1 MVREVTNKSIVLAS
15 IVLAGVP
22 LAGAPLHAAE
32 EAASDSKAAAAMS
45 NSERANSDGANSDG
59 ALEEVVVQGRFLQ
72 TTSTSAMKLN
82 TPVLDTPFSVSA
94 YSESFLKSL
103 ETQSL
108 QDTYNYMNGVKKAG
122 QTAYDL
128 TLRGFKTSGDDKNA
142 IMVDGLPGLTA
153 RYSSP
158 PTVGLDRVELVKGP
172 MSVLYGQIQPGGF
185 VNMITKKPQ
194 AEASRVIDIRAQSYA
209 MQDGPHF
216 GDANGVTGSVD
227 LTGPIDADKRFLYRF
242 VGEYDDRDGFRNNS
256 FERGPYLAPSL
267 SWVISD
273 DTLANISYEYRKV
286 KGSFDT
292 GVIAPGTPVVNAAG
306 AFTGAVAPAT
316 SVGNVPRTTTYQEP
330 GDYRVETGQS
340 LSGSF
345 VHHFEGGPTWNTA
358 ARSVYSESFQDE
370 HSPTGQAVT
379 TAANALTTPNF
390 TTDPPGTQYIVRRAR
405 RLGTRRTYNFVDSNL
420 VVSAN
425 TGPIRHQFVAGVN
438 GGRDTTWEN
447 RFGFVSGSGCT
458 GKGGQLTAAQCAS
471 QNIAIFDPIYG
482 LVSPAVGTASFGSAS
497 DKLNQTDTGFLTN
510 SLGLYLSDLISLGEH
525 WKLSLGAR
533 ATHEDTVTREDR
545 TKNTRYE
552 STASKNLIPSAGLL
566 YEPSKHWTLYTS
578 YSQSYVPAQAQFLNR
593 VGQPGTFKP
602 ITGKQVELGVKTE
615 DLFQSKLSG
624 SVAVFRIKRED
635 TLIAV
640 APADQVAYFGGA
652 CTGVPDGES
661 CYAQGTQEESKGAE
675 LELNAHPIQNW
686 QTTLG
691 YSYIDATVSKAPIA
705 AQQGSRLLN
714 TARNSGNLWT
724 RYDVPAGFARGL
736 GIGVG
741 VVYSGDRAGT
751 VPTSTDPN
759 VLLLPSYLT
768 VDLAVNYIVRNYAFN
783 LKVGNLFDRMYYESI
798 GQGINGVNQLAPGAG
813 RLVTLSMRATF

>member
-1 MVREVTNKSIVLAS
+1 MIRRATIAS
-15 IVLAGVP
+15 IILAGVP
-22 LAGAPLHAAE
+22 LAFAPLHAAE
-32 EAASDSKAAAAMS
+32 EDTPSENKAAVAG
-45 NSERANSDGANSDG
+45 SEPEG
-59 ALEEVVVQGRFLQ
+59 ALEEVVVRGRFLQ
-72 TTSTSAMKLN
+72 TTSTSAMKLD

-103 ETQSL
+103 EAQSL

-158 PTVGLDRVELVKGP
+158 PTVALDRVELVKGP

-194 AEASRVIDIRAQSYA
+194 AVAARVIDIRAQSYA
-209 MQDGPHF
+209 MQDRPRF
-216 GDANGVTGSVD
+216 GDASGVTGSVD
-227 LTGPIDADKRFLYRF
+227 LTGPIDTDKRFLYRF
-242 VGEYDDRDGFRNNS
+242 VGEYGQRDGFRDNTY
-256 FERGPYLAPSL
+256 ERGPYLAPSL

-273 DTLANISYEYRKV
+273 DSLANIAYEYRKV

-316 SVGNVPRTTTYQEP
+316 TVGNVPRTTRYQEP

-340 LSGSF
+340 LSASF
-345 VHHFEGGPTWNTA
+345 VHHFDGGPTWNTA

-379 TAANALTTPNF
+379 TLANAHTTPNF
-390 TTDPPGTQYIVRRAR
+390 TTRPPGTQYIVRRAR
-405 RLGTRRTYNFVDSNL
+405 RLKTRRTYNFIDSNM
-420 VVSAN
+420 VASAD
-425 TGPIRHQFVAGVN
+425 TGPVRHQFVAGIN

-447 RFGFVSGSGCT
+447 RLGFVSGSGCT
-458 GKGGQLTAAQCAS
+458 GTAGQLTAAQCAS
-471 QNIAIFDPIYG
+471 QNIAIFDPVYG
-482 LVSPAVGTASFGSAS
+482 LISPAVGASAFGSAS

-510 SLGLYLSDLISLGEH
+510 SAGLYVSDLLSFGEH

-533 ATHEDTVTREDR
+533 AMHEDTVTREDR

-552 STASKNLIPSAGLL
+552 STASKSLIPSAGLL
-566 YEPSKHWTLYTS
+566 YEPNKHWTLYGS

-602 ITGKQVELGVKTE
+602 ITGKQVELGLKTE
-615 DLFQSKLSG
+615 DLFDSKLSG
-624 SVAVFRIKRED
+624 SVAFFRIRRLD
-635 TLIAV
+635 TLISV
-640 APADQVAYFGGA
+640 AAADQLAYFGAA
-652 CTGVPDGES
+652 CAGVPDGEN
-661 CYAQGTQEESKGAE
+661 CYFQGTEEESKGAE
-675 LELNAHPIQNW
+675 LELNVHPLENW
-686 QTTLG
+686 QTTVG
-691 YSYIDATVSKAPIA
+691 YSYIDAIVSKAPLA
-705 AQQGSRLLN
+705 AQQGARLLN

-724 RYDVPAGFARGL
+724 RYDIPSGFARGL

-751 VPTSTDPN
+751 VPTSTNPN
-759 VLLLPSYLT
+759 VLLLPSYIT
-768 VDLAVNYIVRNYAFN
+768 VDLALNYIVRNYAFN
-783 LKVGNLFDRMYYESI
+783 LKVGNLLDRAYYESI
-798 GQGINGVNQLAPGAG
+798 GQGTNGVNQLAPGAG

>member
-1 MVREVTNKSIVLAS
+1 MIRRAVITSITLA
-15 IVLAGVP
+15 VMP
-22 LAGAPLHAAE
+22 LALPVHAAE
-32 EAASDSKAAAAMS
+32 DTSSENKEAAGG
-45 NSERANSDGANSDG
+45 SEPGG
-59 ALEEVVVQGRFLQ
+59 ALEEVVVRGRFLQ

-128 TLRGFKTSGDDKNA
+128 TLRGFKTDGNDKNA

-158 PTVGLDRVELVKGP
+158 PTVALDRVELVKGP

-194 AEASRVIDIRAQSYA
+194 ATAAQVIDIRAQSFA
-209 MQDGPHF
+209 MQGGPDF

-242 VGEYDDRDGFRNNS
+242 VGEYGRRDGFRDNTY
-256 FERGPYLAPSL
+256 ETGPYLAPSL
-267 SWVISD
+267 SWAISD
-273 DTLANISYEYRKV
+273 NSLANIAYEFRKV
-286 KGSFDT
+286 TGSFDT
-292 GVIAPGTPVVNAAG
+292 GVIAPGARVVNAAG

-316 SVGNVPRTTTYQEP
+316 TVGNVPRTTRYQEP
-330 GDYRVETGQS
+330 GDYRVETGHS

-345 VHHFEGGPTWNTA
+345 VHQFDGGLTWNTA

-370 HSPTGQAVT
+370 HSPTSQAVT
-379 TAANALTTPNF
+379 TVANARTTPNF
-390 TTDPPGTQYIVRRAR
+390 TTSPPGTQYIVRRAR
-405 RLGTRRTYNFVDSNL
+405 RLETRRTYNFMDSN
-420 VVSAN
+420 VVASAD
-425 TGPIRHQFVAGVN
+425 TGPIRHQFVAGIN

-447 RFGFVSGSGCT
+447 RLGFVSGSGCT
-458 GKGGQLTAAQCAS
+458 GTGGQLTAAQCAS
-471 QNIAIFDPIYG
+471 QNIAIFDPVYG
-482 LVSPAVGTASFGSAS
+482 LVAPVVGTSAFGSAS

-510 SLGLYLSDLISLGEH
+510 SVGLYLSDLLSFGEH

-533 ATHEDTVTREDR
+533 AMHEDTVTREDR

-552 STASKNLIPSAGLL
+552 STASKSLIPSAGLL
-566 YEPSKHWTLYTS
+566 YEPSKHWTLYGS

-602 ITGKQVELGVKTE
+602 ITGKQVELGLKTE
-615 DLFQSKLSG
+615 DLFDSKLTG
-624 SVAVFRIKRED
+624 SLAVFRIKRQD

-640 APADQVAYFGGA
+640 APADQVAYFGAA
-652 CTGVPDGES
+652 CAGVPDGES
-661 CYAQGTQEESKGAE
+661 CYYQGTEEQSKGAE
-675 LELNAHPIQNW
+675 LELNVHPLANW

-691 YSYIDATVSKAPIA
+691 YSYIDATVSRAPIA

-724 RYDVPAGFARGL
+724 RYDIPSGFARGL

-751 VPTSTDPN
+751 VPTATNPS
-759 VLLLPSYLT
+759 VLFLPSYTT
-768 VDLAVNYIVRNYAFN
+768 VDLEVNYIVRNYAFN
-783 LKVGNLFDRMYYESI
+783 LKVGNLFDKWYYESI
-798 GQGINGVNQLAPGAG
+798 GQGTNGVNQLAPGAG
-813 RLVTLSMRATF
+813 RLVTLSMRATL

>member
-1 MVREVTNKSIVLAS
+1 MIRKFVNLIIPAITLAS
-15 IVLAGVP
+15 LP
-22 LAGAPLHAAE
+22 LACVPLHAAE
-32 EAASDSKAAAAMS
+32 DTPADSKAAAAIAKP
-45 NSERANSDGANSDG
+45 EGAEPEG
-59 ALEEVVVQGRFLQ
+59 ALEEVVIQGRFLQ

-158 PTVGLDRVELVKGP
+158 PTVGLDHVELVKGP

-194 AEASRVIDIRAQSYA
+194 AEASRVIDIRAQSYD
-209 MQDGPHF
+209 MRDGPGF
-216 GDANGVTGSVD
+216 GSANGVTGSVD

-242 VGEYDDRDGFRNNS
+242 VGEYGDRDGFRDNTY
-256 FERGPYLAPSL
+256 ERGPYLAPSL
-267 SWVISD
+267 SWVVSD
-273 DTLANISYEYRKV
+273 DSLANIAYEYRKV

-316 SVGNVPRTTTYQEP
+316 SVGNVPRTTRYQEP

-379 TAANALTTPNF
+379 TVANASTTPNF
-390 TTDPPGTQYIVRRAR
+390 TTSPPGTQYIVRRAR
-405 RLGTRRTYNFVDSNL
+405 RLATRRTYNFIDSN
-420 VVSAN
+420 VVARAA
-425 TGPIRHQFVAGVN
+425 TGPIEHQFVAGVN

-458 GKGGQLTAAQCAS
+458 GTGGQLTAAQCAS
-471 QNIAIFDPIYG
+471 QNIAIFDPVYG
-482 LVSPAVGTASFGSAS
+482 LVSPAVGVSSFGSAS

-510 SLGLYLSDLISLGEH
+510 SVGLYVSDLISLGEH

-533 ATHEDTVTREDR
+533 AMHEDTVTREDR

-552 STASKNLIPSAGLL
+552 STANKSLIPSAGLL

-578 YSQSYVPAQAQFLNR
+578 YSQSYVPAQAQFLDR

-602 ITGKQVELGVKTE
+602 ITGKQVELGLKTE
-615 DLFQSKLSG
+615 DLLDKKLTG
-624 SVAVFRIKRED
+624 SVAVFRIQRLD

-640 APADQVAYFGGA
+640 APADQVAYFGHA
-652 CTGVPDGES
+652 CTGVPDGEN
-661 CYAQGTQEESKGAE
+661 CYFQGTREESKGAE
-675 LELNAHPIQNW
+675 LELNVHPLENW

-724 RYDVPAGFARGL
+724 RYDIPSGLARGL

-751 VPTSTDPN
+751 VPTSTSPN
-759 VLLLPSYLT
+759 VLLLPSYT
-768 VDLAVNYIVRNYAFN
+768 TIDLALNYIVRNYAFN
-783 LKVGNLFDRMYYESI
+783 LKFGNLLDKAYYESI
-798 GQGINGVNQLAPGAG
+798 GQGTNGVNQLAPGAG

>member
-1 MVREVTNKSIVLAS
+1 MIRGVTIRSIVLAS
-15 IVLAGVP
+15 TVLTGVP
-22 LAGAPLHAAE
+22 LACAPLHAAE
-32 EAASDSKAAAAMS
+32 DTAPDSKAGAAS
-45 NSERANSDGANSDG
+45 PEPEG
-59 ALEEVVVQGRFLQ
+59 ALEEVVVRGRFLQ

-158 PTVGLDRVELVKGP
+158 PTVALDHVELVKGP

-194 AEASRVIDIRAQSYA
+194 AVAANVIDIRAQSFA
-209 MQDGPHF
+209 MQGGPDF
-216 GDANGVTGSVD
+216 GDANGLTGSVD

-242 VGEYDDRDGFRNNS
+242 VGEYGRRDGFRNNS
-256 FERGPYLAPSL
+256 YEQGPYLAPSL

-273 DTLANISYEYRKV
+273 DTLANIAYEYRKV

-340 LSGSF
+340 LSGSL
-345 VHHFEGGPTWNTA
+345 VHQFEGGPTWNTA

-379 TAANALTTPNF
+379 TVANAHTTPNF
-390 TTDPPGTQYIVRRAR
+390 TMDPPGTQYIVRRAR

-420 VVSAN
+420 VVSTS
-425 TGPIRHQFVAGVN
+425 TGPIRHQFIAGVN

-447 RFGFVSGSGCT
+447 RYGFVSGSGCT
-458 GKGGQLTAAQCAS
+458 GTGGQLTAAQCAS
-471 QNIAIFDPIYG
+471 QNIAIFDPMYG
-482 LVSPAVGTASFGSAS
+482 FVSPAVGTAAFGSAS

-510 SLGLYLSDLISLGEH
+510 SLGLYVSDLLSLGEH

-533 ATHEDTVTREDR
+533 AMHEDTVTREDR

-566 YEPSKHWTLYTS
+566 FEPTKHWTAYTS
-578 YSQSYVPAQAQFLNR
+578 YSQSYVPAQAQFLDR

-602 ITGKQVELGVKTE
+602 ITGKQVELGLKAE
-615 DLFQSKLSG
+615 DLLDSKLTG
-624 SVAVFRIKRED
+624 SLAVFRIKREN

-640 APADQVAYFGGA
+640 APADQIAYFGTA

-661 CYAQGTQEESKGAE
+661 CYAQGTEEESKGAE
-675 LELNAHPIQNW
+675 LELNVHPLENW

-724 RYDVPAGFARGL
+724 RYDIPSGFARGL

-751 VPTSTDPN
+751 VPTSTNPN
-759 VLLLPSYLT
+759 VLLLPSYTT

-783 LKVGNLFDRMYYESI
+783 LKVGNLFDRAYYESI
-798 GQGINGVNQLAPGAG
+798 GQGTNGVNQLAPGAG
-813 RLVTLSMRATF
+813 RLVTLSMRATL

>member
-1 MVREVTNKSIVLAS
+1 MIRRSAIISIILA
-15 IVLAGVP
+15 VAP
-22 LAGAPLHAAE
+22 LAFAPLQAAE
-32 EAASDSKAAAAMS
+32 EETPSENKAAVAG
-45 NSERANSDGANSDG
+45 SEPEA
-59 ALEEVVVQGRFLQ
+59 ALEEVVVRGRFLQ

-94 YSESFLKSL
+94 YSDSFLKSL
-103 ETQSL
+103 EAQSL

-158 PTVGLDRVELVKGP
+158 PTVALDRVELVKGP

-194 AEASRVIDIRAQSYA
+194 AVAARVIDIRAQSYA
-209 MQDGPHF
+209 MQDRPRF
-216 GDANGVTGSVD
+216 GDASGVTGSVD
-227 LTGPIDADKRFLYRF
+227 LTGPIDTDKRFLYRF
-242 VGEYDDRDGFRNNS
+242 VGEYGQRDGFRDNTY
-256 FERGPYLAPSL
+256 ERGPYLAPSL

-273 DTLANISYEYRKV
+273 NSLANIAYEYRKV

-316 SVGNVPRTTTYQEP
+316 TVGNVPRTTRYQEP

-340 LSGSF
+340 LSASF
-345 VHHFEGGPTWNTA
+345 VHHFDGGPTWNTA

-379 TAANALTTPNF
+379 TVANAHTTPNF
-390 TTDPPGTQYIVRRAR
+390 TTSPPGTQYIVRRAR
-405 RLGTRRTYNFVDSNL
+405 RLKTRRTYNFIDSNM
-420 VVSAN
+420 VASAD
-425 TGPIRHQFVAGVN
+425 TGPVRHQFVAGIN

-447 RFGFVSGSGCT
+447 RLGFVSGSGCT
-458 GKGGQLTAAQCAS
+458 GTAGQLTAAQCAS
-471 QNIAIFDPIYG
+471 QNIAIFDPVYG
-482 LVSPAVGTASFGSAS
+482 LISPAVATSAFGSAS

-510 SLGLYLSDLISLGEH
+510 SAGLYVSDLLSFGEH
-525 WKLSLGAR
+525 WKLSLGGR
-533 ATHEDTVTREDR
+533 AMHEDTVTREDR

-552 STASKNLIPSAGLL
+552 STASKSLIPSAGLL
-566 YEPSKHWTLYTS
+566 YEPNKHWTLYGS

-602 ITGKQVELGVKTE
+602 ITGKQVELGLKTE
-615 DLFQSKLSG
+615 DLFDSKLSG
-624 SVAVFRIKRED
+624 SVAFFRIRRLD
-635 TLIAV
+635 TLISV
-640 APADQVAYFGGA
+640 AAADQLAYFGAA
-652 CTGVPDGES
+652 CAGVPDGEN
-661 CYAQGTQEESKGAE
+661 CYFQGTQEESKGAE
-675 LELNAHPIQNW
+675 LELNVHPLENW
-686 QTTLG
+686 QTTVG
-691 YSYIDATVSKAPIA
+691 YSYIDAIVSKAPIA

-714 TARNSGNLWT
+714 TPRNSGNLWT
-724 RYDVPAGFARGL
+724 RYDIPSGFARGL

-751 VPTSTDPN
+751 VPTSTNPS
-759 VLLLPSYLT
+759 VLLLPSYIT

-783 LKVGNLFDRMYYESI
+783 LKVGNLLDRSYYESI
-798 GQGINGVNQLAPGAG
+798 GQGTNGVNQLAPGAG